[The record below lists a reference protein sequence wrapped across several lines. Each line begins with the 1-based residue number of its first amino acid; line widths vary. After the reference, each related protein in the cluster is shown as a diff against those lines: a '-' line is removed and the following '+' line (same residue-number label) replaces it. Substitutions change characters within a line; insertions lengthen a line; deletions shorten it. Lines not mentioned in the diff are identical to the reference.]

1 MNNEKHYYKE
11 VFLFLEDVLQLTEA
25 IILAQNY
32 YGNQRTGV
40 LDRDTFVET
49 RIEQLER
56 VLDKIHSTRYKELPE
71 PPQEK

>member
-1 MNNEKHYYKE
+1 MNNEKYYYKE

-40 LDRDTFVET
+40 LDRDTFIET

-56 VLDKIHSTRYKELPE
+56 VLNKIHSTRYKELPE
-71 PPQEK
+71 PQEK